1 MELFTELADISKHE
15 NIAIALGT
23 FDGVHAGHQQII
35 GQVVQLAERSS
46 GTSVV
51 FTFRN
56 HPLSI
61 IDPERCPPFIMPE
74 EEKVEIIA
82 GMGVDIL
89 MSIPFDAKFLQL
101 MPAEFIQ
108 LLMRNFRPAH
118 VVVGPNYTF
127 GFQGKGT
134 PEILRKAGIAY
145 HFDVQ
150 VPEAVLVEGS
160 LVSSTLIRQLIAGGD
175 MQQAAKLLGRPF
187 TMNGKVINGDQRG
200 RLLGYPTANLPI
212 PPGMV
217 IPADGVYAV
226 QIKIGATWLNGVA
239 NVGVNPTF
247 NGQIRRLEVF
257 ILNFNGDLYN
267 KEVRVSFLSRLR
279 GEIRFAGA
287 EALKEQIIR
296 DINDAQRFF

>member
-1 MELFTELADISKHE
+1 MELFTELADISLHQ

-23 FDGVHAGHQQII
+23 FDGIHAGHQQII
-35 GQVVQLAERSS
+35 GQAVQLARQSS

-61 IDPERCPPFIMPE
+61 IDPERCPPFIMAE
-74 EEKVEIIA
+74 EEKVEVIA

-89 MSIPFDAKFLQL
+89 MSIPFDVKFLQL
-101 MPAEFIQ
+101 MPDEFIQ
-108 LLMRNFRPAH
+108 LLIHYFRPAH

-127 GFQGKGT
+127 GYQGKGN
-134 PEILRKAGIAY
+134 PEILRKAGASY

-150 VPEAVLVEGS
+150 VPEAVLVDHS
-160 LVSSTLIRQLIAGGD
+160 LVSSTLIRQLIASGD
-175 MQQAAKLLGRPF
+175 VQQAAKLLGRPF
-187 TMNGKVINGDQRG
+187 VMAGIVMSGDQRG
-200 RLLGYPTANLPI
+200 RQLGYPTANIPV

-226 QIKIGATWLNGVA
+226 QVMTGNTWFNGLA

-247 NGQIRRLEVF
+247 NGQSRRIEVF
-257 ILNFNGDLYN
+257 ILNFNDDLYN
-267 KEVRVSFLSRLR
+267 KKVRVSFLARLR
-279 GEIRFAGA
+279 GEVKFAGA
-287 EALKEQIIR
+287 EALKEQIAR
-296 DINDAQRFF
+296 DITEAQVFF

>member
-1 MELFTELADISKHE
+1 MELFTELADISLHQ

-35 GQVVQLAERSS
+35 GQAVQLAKQSS

-74 EEKVEIIA
+74 EEKVEVIS

-89 MSIPFDAKFLQL
+89 MSIPFDIKFLQL
-101 MPAEFIQ
+101 MPDEFIQ
-108 LLMRNFRPAH
+108 LLIQYFRPAH

-127 GFQGKGT
+127 GYQGKGT
-134 PEILRKAGIAY
+134 PEFLRKAGAAY
-145 HFDVQ
+145 NFDVQ
-150 VPEAVLVEGS
+150 VPEAVLVDNS
-160 LVSSTLIRQLIAGGD
+160 LVSSTLIRQLIASGD
-175 MQQAAKLLGRPF
+175 VQQAAKLLGRPF
-187 TMNGKVINGDQRG
+187 VMDGIVMNGDQRG
-200 RLLGYPTANLPI
+200 RQLGYPTANLPV

-226 QIKIGATWLNGVA
+226 QVMTGNTWFNGLA

-247 NGQIRRLEVF
+247 NGQSRRIEVF
-257 ILNFNGDLYN
+257 ILNFNDDLYN
-267 KEVRVSFLSRLR
+267 KKVRVSFLARLR
-279 GEIRFAGA
+279 GEVKFADA
-287 EALKEQIIR
+287 DALKEQIIR
-296 DINDAQRFF
+296 DISAAQAFF